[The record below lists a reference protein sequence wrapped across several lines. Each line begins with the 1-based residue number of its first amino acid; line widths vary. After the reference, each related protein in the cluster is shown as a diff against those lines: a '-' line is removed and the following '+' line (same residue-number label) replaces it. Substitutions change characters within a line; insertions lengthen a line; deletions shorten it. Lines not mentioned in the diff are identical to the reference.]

1 MHTKQILS
9 LSDAKIIAAAS
20 VEEARRNNWNV
31 VVAVVDDGGHLMY
44 LERLDDTQKASSV
57 IAVEK
62 ARTALMFRRP
72 SLAFEDVVAKGR
84 VAVMTLPGAV
94 TVEGGLPIVVDGEY
108 VGGVGVSGVH
118 SNQDGQIAA
127 AGVKAFMASLSRG
140 PSAQ

>member
-1 MHTKQILS
+1 MHTKLVLS
-9 LSDAKIIAAAS
+9 LADAKVIAAAAMD
-20 VEEARRNNWNV
+20 EARRNNWNV
-31 VVAVVDDGGHLMY
+31 VVAIVDDGGHVMY

-72 SLAFEDVVAKGR
+72 SLAFEEVVAKGR

-94 TVEGGLPIVVDGEY
+94 TVEGGLPILVDGDY
-108 VGGVGVSGVH
+108 IGGVGVSGVH

-127 AGVKAFMASLSRG
+127 AGLKAFMATV
-140 PSAQ
+140 